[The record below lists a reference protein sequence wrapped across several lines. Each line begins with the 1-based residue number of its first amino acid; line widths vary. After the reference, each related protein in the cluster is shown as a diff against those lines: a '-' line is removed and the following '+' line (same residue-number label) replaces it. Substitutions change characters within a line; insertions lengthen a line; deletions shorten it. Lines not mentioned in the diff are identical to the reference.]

1 MITQTTTQETYSE
14 AAARIATKHPH
25 LADMAAHAL
34 AIVEAGKVHPTRDGN
49 GAIVF
54 SEAGRDRYEVA
65 ITPDGPTCGC
75 PAHLYRPA
83 MINGRPYCKHLM
95 ALAIVNRV
103 GEGY

>member
-14 AAARIATKHPH
+14 AAARIAEKHPH
-25 LADMAAHAL
+25 LANMAAHAL
-34 AIVEAGKVHPTRDGN
+34 AIVEAGKVHPTRD

-75 PAHLYRPA
+75 PAFSHRPA
-83 MINGRPYCKHLM
+83 VINGRRYCKHLM
-95 ALAIVNRV
+95 ALGIYNRV
-103 GEGY
+103 KGS